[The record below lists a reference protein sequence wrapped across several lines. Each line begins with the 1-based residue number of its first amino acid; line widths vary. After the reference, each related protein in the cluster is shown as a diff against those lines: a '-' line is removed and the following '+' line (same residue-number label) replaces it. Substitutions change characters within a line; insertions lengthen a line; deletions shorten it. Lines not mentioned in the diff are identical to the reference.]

1 MNPKNNRMVE
11 NQNEKEG
18 TSIKPRVKILNCP
31 IRTTLGVL
39 GKKWTMLIIRDIGF
53 LKINRFNRILESI
66 PGLTPRVLS
75 MRLRE
80 LEKEGMIKCKQ
91 IKGDQLMV
99 IWSLTEKGKDILP
112 ILLMLTAFGSKWY
125 ADYVFEDKKPRKL
138 DEMFSEHE
146 AEAMICEYGNRLDFG
161 NATLEYKN
169 HNKLNNRIKFTNYD
183 PKNNSEKE

>member
-1 MNPKNNRMVE
+1 
-11 NQNEKEG
+11 
-18 TSIKPRVKILNCP
+18 LNCP

-80 LEKEGMIKCKQ
+80 LEKDGVIKCKH
-91 IKGDQLMV
+91 IRGDQLMV

-125 ADYVFEDKKPRKL
+125 ADHVFEDKKPRKL
-138 DEMFSEHE
+138 DELFSKRE
-146 AEAMICEYGNRLDFG
+146 AETIITEYGNRLDAINIYF
-161 NATLEYKN
+161 
-169 HNKLNNRIKFTNYD
+169 RR
-183 PKNNSEKE
+183 

>member
-1 MNPKNNRMVE
+1 MIKD
-11 NQNEKEG
+11 QNEEE
-18 TSIKPRVKILNCP
+18 SLIIRPQVKILNCP

-91 IKGDQLMV
+91 IKGEQV
-99 IWSLTEKGKDILP
+99 IIIWSLTDKGKDILP

-125 ADYVFEDKKPRKL
+125 ADHVFEDKKPRKL
-138 DEMFSEHE
+138 DEVFSKRQ
-146 AEAMICEYGNRLDFG
+146 AEAMIAEYGNILDPRNTYF
-161 NATLEYKN
+161 
-169 HNKLNNRIKFTNYD
+169 RR
-183 PKNNSEKE
+183 

>member
-1 MNPKNNRMVE
+1 MFQKNNDLKDTDVDVH
-11 NQNEKEG
+11 G
-18 TSIKPRVKILNCP
+18 TDCVIRPQIKIINCP

-80 LEKEGMIKCKQ
+80 LEKEGIIRCTQ
-91 IKGDQLMV
+91 IKRDQTMV
-99 IWSLTEKGKDILP
+99 LWSLTEKGKDILP

-125 ADYVFEDKKPRKL
+125 SEHVFEDKKPRRL
-138 DEMFSEHE
+138 DEVFSLPDTKQ
-146 AEAMICEYGNRLDFG
+146 MIIEYNKRLSFDHSFP
-161 NATLEYKN
+161 NE
-169 HNKLNNRIKFTNYD
+169 
-183 PKNNSEKE
+183 